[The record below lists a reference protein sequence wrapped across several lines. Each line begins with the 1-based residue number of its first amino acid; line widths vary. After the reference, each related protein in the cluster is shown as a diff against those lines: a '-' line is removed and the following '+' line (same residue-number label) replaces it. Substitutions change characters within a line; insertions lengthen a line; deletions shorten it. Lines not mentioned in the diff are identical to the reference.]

1 MGVQFDRQRF
11 HPARRIMKT
20 WVKFAVLA
28 VVIIAAAISVIWAD
42 RTINRLTA
50 ERDKYRNNTETLLS
64 DVETYRVRDSL
75 NAARV
80 QSLELSVKEFE
91 RFRAADAALIKQ
103 LKARNRD
110 LAAVNKTQS
119 QTIIELQAAPRD
131 TFIVRDSI
139 PIPAVAVHCGDAWFD
154 FDGLLT
160 ATEFTGTLANRDS
173 LVVAESVQYKRFLGF
188 LWKTNKVKD
197 RRVDVVSK
205 NPHTSI
211 LGVEHIV
218 IEK

>member
-1 MGVQFDRQRF
+1 
-11 HPARRIMKT
+11 MKP
-20 WVKFAVLA
+20 WMKIAA
-28 VVIIAAAISVIWAD
+28 VVAVILAATIAVIWAD
-42 RTINRLTA
+42 RTIDRLTA
-50 ERDKYRNNTETLLS
+50 ERDRYKGNTETLLS
-64 DVETYRVRDSL
+64 DVEHYRVRDSL

-80 QSLELSVKEFE
+80 QSLELTVKEYE
-91 RFRAADAALIKQ
+91 RFRADDAALIKE
-103 LKARNRD
+103 LKQRNRD

-119 QTIIELQAAPRD
+119 QTIIDLRAVPRD
-131 TFIVRDSI
+131 TVVVRDSI

-188 LWKTNKVKD
+188 LWKTNKVKN

-211 LGVEHIV
+211 LGVEHVV

>member
-1 MGVQFDRQRF
+1 
-11 HPARRIMKT
+11 MKP

-28 VVIIAAAISVIWAD
+28 VVIIAAAISVVWAD

-80 QSLELSVKEFE
+80 QSLELTAKEFE

-173 LVVAESVQYKRFLGF
+173 LLIAESVQYKRFLGF
-188 LWKTNKVKD
+188 LWKTHKVKD

-211 LGVEHIV
+211 LGVEHVV

>member
-1 MGVQFDRQRF
+1 
-11 HPARRIMKT
+11 MKT
-20 WVKFAVLA
+20 WVKFSVLA
-28 VVIIAAAISVIWAD
+28 VVIIAAAISVVWAD

-80 QSLELSVKEFE
+80 QSMELTIQEYE
-91 RFRAADAALIKQ
+91 RFRADDAALIKQ

-173 LVVAESVQYKRFLGF
+173 LLIAESVQYKRFLGF
-188 LWKTNKVKD
+188 LWKTHKVKN

>member
-1 MGVQFDRQRF
+1 
-11 HPARRIMKT
+11 MKT

-28 VVIIAAAISVIWAD
+28 VVVIAAAISVVWAD

-80 QSLELSVKEFE
+80 QSLELTVKEFE

-173 LVVAESVQYKRFLGF
+173 LLIAESVQYKRFLGF
-188 LWKTNKVKD
+188 LWKTNKVKN

-211 LGVEHIV
+211 LGVEHVV

>member
-1 MGVQFDRQRF
+1 MDWRK
-11 HPARRIMKT
+11 III
-20 WVKFAVLA
+20 AVA
-28 VVIIAAAISVIWAD
+28 VVAAAAIAVIWMD
-42 RTINRLTA
+42 RKINRLTA

-64 DVETYRVRDSL
+64 DVEQYKVRDSL

-80 QSLELSVKEFE
+80 QSLELTVKEFE
-91 RFRAADAALIKQ
+91 RFRAADAALIKE
-103 LKARNRD
+103 LKQRNRD

-119 QTIIELQAAPRD
+119 QTIIDLWAIPRD
-131 TFIVRDSI
+131 TVVIRDSVR
-139 PIPAVAVHCGDAWFD
+139 IPAVAVHCGDTWFD
-154 FDGLLT
+154 FYGLLT
-160 ATEFTGTLANRDS
+160 EKEFTGTLANRDS
-173 LVVAESVQYKRFLGF
+173 LVIAESVQYKRFLGF

-211 LGVEHIV
+211 LGVEHVV